1 MPDQPD
7 LLWWGSNP
15 CNGPSNTLI
24 GAFYCLSGPA
34 SQCRVG
40 QDHGWIYRVRR
51 SVSQCQQQ
59 RGRPSGHDGWFVT
72 WSQWQK
78 WPGIGNIALSTVRT
92 TKDQSAF
99 HTCKCTTAESHAAR
113 KLLAQEL
120 LQSRCEQFC
129 CQTISCIFAF
139 KNKECVARQALSC
152 NSMFAVNTKAF
163 RFSVQLAYCI
173 LVYWPCDNSKTSVY
187 TVQYLVLS
195 VFILF
200 YVIFF
205 KFIFLT
211 VAMTEQFESIFRLSP
226 VWWFFIS
233 NYSPFELYL
242 NLHHP
247 EKKFVNSSVLMSK
260 WLRDERTGGNPSAL
274 FQCDMNSLKSL
285 FGNKCVCYHTVLP

>member
-1 MPDQPD
+1 MLLISVLGLRLYSNWFKMWGFARLPD

-59 RGRPSGHDGWFVT
+59 RGRPSGHDGRFVT

-113 KLLAQEL
+113 KTACSSAFTKQVWAVLLSDDQLHICIQE
-120 LQSRCEQFC
+120 QRMCGE
-129 CQTISCIFAF
+129 A
-139 KNKECVARQALSC
+139 
-152 NSMFAVNTKAF
+152 
-163 RFSVQLAYCI
+163 
-173 LVYWPCDNSKTSVY
+173 
-187 TVQYLVLS
+187 
-195 VFILF
+195 
-200 YVIFF
+200 
-205 KFIFLT
+205 
-211 VAMTEQFESIFRLSP
+211 SIKL
-226 VWWFFIS
+226 
-233 NYSPFELYL
+233 
-242 NLHHP
+242 
-247 EKKFVNSSVLMSK
+247 
-260 WLRDERTGGNPSAL
+260 
-274 FQCDMNSLKSL
+274 
-285 FGNKCVCYHTVLP
+285 